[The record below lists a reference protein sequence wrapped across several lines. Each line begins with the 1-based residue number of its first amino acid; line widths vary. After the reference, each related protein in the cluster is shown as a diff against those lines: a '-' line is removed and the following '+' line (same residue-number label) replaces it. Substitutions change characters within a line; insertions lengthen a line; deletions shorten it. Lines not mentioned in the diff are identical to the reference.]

1 MSKKS
6 IFRIDLGELDPHFE
20 RFAAGQGLDVAKALA
35 LLLSLFLKGEISV
48 TKPGATGRK
57 LRAIGISSEAERAQA
72 NALAAA
78 ENLSLGRAIR
88 LLALDQ
94 MVAASGGRGGGVQS
108 KEPSA
113 GGYVAVVGSVDN
125 SHVRIEL
132 RPTLSELEALT
143 AKAEAGG
150 FRTVQ
155 DLFVSVLRAF
165 LTHSPVIDPGT
176 VAALGRSNLS
186 LVRIGTN
193 LNQIARVLNGGGMLS
208 ACDLEKFTESMTAI
222 EAHTREIALALS
234 MARGRWSLVT
244 QEQKGVQDGEDN
256 R

>member
-1 MSKKS
+1 MPKKS

-20 RFAAGQGLDVAKALA
+20 RYAARQGLDVAKALA

-48 TKPGATGRK
+48 TKPNASGRK
-57 LRAIGISSEAERAQA
+57 VRAIGIASDAERAKAQ
-72 NALAAA
+72 ALAAS

-94 MVAASGGRGGGVQS
+94 MVATGGSGSAGVRPKEPESGG
-108 KEPSA
+108 
-113 GGYVAVVGSVDN
+113 YLAVVGSVDN

-155 DLFVSVLRAF
+155 DLCIAVLRAF
-165 LTHSPVIDPGT
+165 LTHSPVIDPDT

-193 LNQIARVLNGGGMLS
+193 LNQMSRVLNGGGMLS
-208 ACDLEKFTESMTAI
+208 ADALQKFTESMVAI
-222 EAHTREIALALS
+222 EAHTREIATALS
-234 MARGRWSLVT
+234 LARGRWSLVT
-244 QEQKGVQDGEDN
+244 EEQKGAIDGEVN
-256 R
+256 